1 MIHLSIVS
9 WYSASIKC
17 SRSVCYLSYHS
28 GARGLYKHWLYSLV
42 FMFRFLWISAGPT
55 YSALRMNAN
64 KVSGDIRFRRKL
76 LFHCCSIDSEFPLF
90 MYLQSFFFRFWNL
103 LPEHIYSL
111 LCLFDLGTRWSS
123 LHGMGVATSWWAY
136 IHSFIKQTSRLN
148 NSFGIENC
156 HVVVWLLLKIY
167 LFGCVG
173 WWERLYTIFIFTL
186 LYLYFSAT
194 DFRIYKGASIKIY

>member
-1 MIHLSIVS
+1 MQRKFQMMSVLDGNYCFIGYGFSVVLILAVVLLVLSCACWVF
-9 WYSASIKC
+9 
-17 SRSVCYLSYHS
+17 L
-28 GARGLYKHWLYSLV
+28 LTLV
-42 FMFRFLWISAGPT
+42 FIWL
-55 YSALRMNAN
+55 
-64 KVSGDIRFRRKL
+64 
-76 LFHCCSIDSEFPLF
+76 
-90 MYLQSFFFRFWNL
+90 
-103 LPEHIYSL
+103 
-111 LCLFDLGTRWSS
+111 LGTRWSS

-173 WWERLYTIFIFTL
+173 WWERLFTIFIFTL

-194 DFRIYKGASIKIY
+194 DFRIYKAASIKIY